1 MEDFR
6 PVMFPGLGISLDN
19 GSGPVNYIVTG
30 VYPHYGY
37 ATVINAAGNAGG
49 PLAGGLGTIYSCSAE
64 LHGRAGGICLDGL
77 LTEKGRCSLYVRR
90 PPGDGLRTM

>member
-1 MEDFR
+1 
-6 PVMFPGLGISLDN
+6 MFPGLGISLDN

-49 PLAGGLGTIYSCSAE
+49 PLAGDSGYLLVFVE

-77 LTEKGRCSLYVRR
+77 LTKRCSLYVRR